1 MSLVLTGAEGACDRR
16 AAGGGRAAPACPPH
30 FPPRDH
36 RLTTCPS
43 DFPHSILSLAGPP
56 DGAHLRNLGPS
67 TSTPGCRADHHP
79 SNISPMKRIA
89 TPSLTSRLLVAARSG
104 VSPATA
110 AIRSRSAI
118 SVRSQS
124 TAALAQHD
132 ASHDLNNDRFPPLE
146 PLPPAAESLPSPLPE
161 RALTSAKLA
170 ALHARLNLSP
180 KIPLQTLARTL
191 VDASADEN
199 PQFNNAN
206 LAFVGQTLINYHI
219 AEWLLCKYPRL
230 PQGIL
235 FSAMKAYAGPKP
247 LLQIARSWGVDTAA
261 VPGGEVDP
269 GLLQF
274 DALKPGVAITNFG
287 YKRTELAYLEKFKW
301 RRGMASRVV
310 LDDDFGDVVRSDPK
324 VAADL
329 EKAMEEQDQ
338 DKTPDE
344 EEAEMVA
351 NEQDQDVSYDRY
363 GNPDTRAAAERAHA
377 YFVRAVVGAIYAHCG
392 REAAKA
398 FVKAHIMSRTLDIA
412 KLFEFK
418 YPTRELA
425 ALCAREDFEPPVARL
440 LSETGRQSRTPVFVV
455 GIYSGSDKLGE
466 GAASSLDHA
475 RFKAAMNAL
484 KAWYLYSP
492 GENPRVPSDMLEEGA
507 KPWTPA
513 YIDMGEVIS
522 R

>member
-1 MSLVLTGAEGACDRR
+1 
-16 AAGGGRAAPACPPH
+16 
-30 FPPRDH
+30 
-36 RLTTCPS
+36 
-43 DFPHSILSLAGPP
+43 
-56 DGAHLRNLGPS
+56 
-67 TSTPGCRADHHP
+67 
-79 SNISPMKRIA
+79 MKRIA

-104 VSPATA
+104 ASPATA
-110 AIRSRSAI
+110 ALRSRSAI

-132 ASHDLNNDRFPPLE
+132 ASHDLNNGRFPPLE
-146 PLPPAAESLPSPLPE
+146 PLPPTAESLPSPLPE

-247 LLQIARSWGVDTAA
+247 LLQTARSWGVDTAA

-274 DALKPGVAITNFG
+274 DALKPGISITNFG

-329 EKAMEEQDQ
+329 ERAMEEQDR

-344 EEAEMVA
+344 EEAEVMA
-351 NEQDQDVSYDRY
+351 NEKEQDQDVSYDRY
-363 GNPDTRAAAERAHA
+363 GNPDTRASAERAHA

-392 REAAKA
+392 RESAKA
-398 FVKAHIMSRTLDIA
+398 FVKGHIMSRTLDIA

-425 ALCAREDFEPPVARL
+425 ALCARENFEPPVARL
-440 LSETGRQSRTPVFVV
+440 ISETGRQSRTPVFVV

-466 GAASSLDHA
+466 GAAASLDHA

-492 GENPRVPSDMLEEGA
+492 GENPRVPSDMLEDGA